1 MAVVVIEKI
10 ESLIGKPASRSAM
23 SWDITASMW

>member
-1 MAVVVIEKI
+1 MEVVVIEGI
-10 ESLIGKPASRSAM
+10 ETSINVHASRSAM